1 MASPSLPATTRKPP
15 PPWIFALT
23 YVPYGVVGSF
33 SGQVMPYLTR
43 RADIEVDSIGWFGSL
58 LLVPAFLQ
66 FLYAPVVDVGPRRK
80 HWLLIVAA
88 LAGACLVGACSMP
101 LPDNTVA
108 FLALAF
114 AAAVLSGLTGA
125 CNGGLI
131 TTMIP
136 DHLRG
141 RTAGWQNI
149 GNLSGGAISA
159 AIVIFMTSR
168 EVDPTII
175 GLVLAAMMIL
185 PALAILVVDEPLREA
200 RRTIAEV
207 FRSTWRDVGAV
218 ISTRRGASG
227 ILLCLSPVGTCALV
241 NYFSAFQPDYNV
253 SDDALAFVQGPANA
267 VLTAVGAFIGGYLCD
282 RHNRRVLYLLAG
294 ILTASCGLAM
304 VISPRVEETYIAGV
318 LVYTLI
324 TGFAYSAW
332 SATVFETIGVGG
344 ASASTQYSLFSASG
358 NAAITYVGL
367 VDTRFHERH
376 GVEGVI
382 AADAT
387 LNIVA
392 VVIMA
397 FVFYKLK
404 SFGKS
409 EHPPAPLP
417 QAAPSVPTAR
427 VVTDE

>member
-1 MASPSLPATTRKPP
+1 MPKVQEATRKAP
-15 PPWIFALT
+15 PPWLFALT

-43 RADIEVDSIGWFGSL
+43 RANIEVDSIGWFGAL
-58 LLVPAFLQ
+58 LLVPPMLQ

-80 HWLLIVAA
+80 HWLVIVSA
-88 LAGACLVGACSMP
+88 LAGACLVGACTMP
-101 LPDNTVA
+101 LPDNIGLFLGLAVA
-108 FLALAF
+108 ASL
-114 AAAVLSGLTGA
+114 LSGLVGA

-149 GNLSGGAISA
+149 GNLSGGALSA
-159 AIVIFMTSR
+159 AVAIFMTSR

-175 GLVLAAMMIL
+175 GLALAGMMIL
-185 PALAILVVDEPLREA
+185 PSLAILMVDEPEREH
-200 RRTIAEV
+200 RHGLGEV
-207 FRSTWRDVGAV
+207 FRTTLRDVGAV
-218 ISTRRGASG
+218 LATRKGGTG
-227 ILLCLSPVGTCALV
+227 ILLCLSPVGTAALV
-241 NYFSAFQPDYNV
+241 NYFSAFQPDYKV

-267 VLTAVGAFIGGYLCD
+267 VLTAFGAFVGGYLCD
-282 RHNRRVLYLLAG
+282 RYNRRVLYLMSGL
-294 ILTASCGLAM
+294 LTAACGIVMML
-304 VISPRVEETYIAGV
+304 SPRVEMTYVIGV
-318 LVYTLI
+318 MTYTLI
-324 TGFAYSAW
+324 TGFCYSAW

-344 ASASTQYSLFSASG
+344 ASASTQYSLFAAAG
-358 NAAITYVGL
+358 NAAINYVGL
-367 VDTRFHERH
+367 VDTRFHAEH

-387 LNIVA
+387 LNIVG

-397 FVFYKLK
+397 FVFWKLK

-409 EHPPAPLP
+409 RHPVETVAPP
-417 QAAPSVPTAR
+417 DR
-427 VVTDE
+427 